1 MVNFISNFGQK
12 PFVWFKFCLKNCI
25 FDAMAEDKRLF
36 LLDGMALI
44 YRAFFAFSQNPRIT
58 SKGLNT
64 SAVYGFANTLL
75 DLLNKEK
82 PTHIA
87 VVFDTDKPTER
98 HIEFEAYKA
107 HREEMP
113 EDLAKSIPY
122 VFRLIEGF
130 NIPVITMDG
139 YEADDIIG
147 TLAKKAEIH
156 GYTTFMVTPD
166 KDFGQLVS
174 DHIFIFK
181 PARMGNEMEILGV
194 PEVLKRWDIENVNQ
208 VIDILG
214 LMGDAVDNIPG
225 VPGIGEVTAKK
236 LVKQFGSVENLLA
249 NTAQLKGK
257 QKENVENFSEQAL
270 LSKRLATI
278 NINVPIDLD
287 EKSLNLDPP
296 NEEVL
301 KELFNEL
308 EFRTLMKRI
317 FGEVITGNSVSS
329 SGQVS
334 LFGEGSGQSAASKEQ
349 SSSRKEIVEE
359 VEVKDFNTINNVP
372 HHYECVDSEEKINEL
387 VNLLINA
394 IEICFDTETTDI
406 DPINAELVGMSFSIA
421 PGEAYYIPM
430 PESRDECLKI
440 LNHFKVIFEH
450 ETIVKIGQNIKYDLL
465 VLRNYGIEIK
475 GPLFDT
481 MLAHY
486 LIEPDQ
492 RHGMDAMAEVYLNY
506 SPISISTLI
515 GKKGA
520 GQLNMRN
527 VPVEKVVDYAAEDAD
542 ITLQL
547 KKKLEPNLLDE
558 SLKVFQEIE
567 IPLLRVLADMES
579 EGVRIDK
586 DFLNNYSKDL
596 EDELAILEKDIF
608 ALAGISFNISSP
620 KQLGEV
626 LFEKLKL
633 DPKAKKTKT
642 GQYQTGEDIL
652 SELASKHDIAK
663 KIIEFRQLQKLK
675 STYVDALPELIN
687 KKTGRVHT
695 SFNQAVAATGRL
707 SSTNPNLQNI
717 PIRTDKGKEVRKAFI
732 PENGNVLLSADYSQ
746 IELRL
751 IAAISKEEGMIEDF
765 KKGLDIHTATAAK
778 VFGVPLE
785 EVDKD
790 MRRKAKMVNFGII
803 YGISAFGLAQRLEIP
818 RKEAAEIIENYFK
831 QYPGIKRYMND
842 TIDNARMNGYVE
854 TVMGRR
860 RYTRDINSNN
870 QTVRGFAERNAINAP
885 IQGSAA
891 DLIKLAMIKIHQR
904 MKEENFKSKMIL
916 QVHDELLFDVV
927 PDELDTLKKLV
938 IHEMESA
945 IKLDV
950 PILVEAGSGNNWL
963 EAH

>member
-1 MVNFISNFGQK
+1 
-12 PFVWFKFCLKNCI
+12 
-25 FDAMAEDKRLF
+25 MAEDKRLF

-174 DHIFIFK
+174 DNIYIFK

-317 FGEVITGNSVSS
+317 FGEVITGNAVSA

-334 LFGEGSGQSAASKEQ
+334 MFGENTGQSAASKDP
-349 SSSRKEIVEE
+349 SPSRKEIIEE

-372 HHYECVDSEEKINEL
+372 HRYECVDSEEKIIEL
-387 VNLLINA
+387 VNLLIKSN
-394 IEICFDTETTDI
+394 EICFDTETTDI
-406 DPINAELVGMSFSIA
+406 DPINAELVGMSFSVA

-430 PESRDECLKI
+430 PDNKDACLQI

-450 ETIVKIGQNIKYDLL
+450 ENLLLIGQNIKYDLL

-475 GPLFDT
+475 APLFDT

-547 KKKLEPNLLDE
+547 KKKLEPNLKDD
-558 SLKVFQEIE
+558 SLKVFQGIE
-567 IPLLRVLADMES
+567 MPLLRVLADMES

-642 GQYQTGEDIL
+642 GQYQTGEDVL
-652 SELASKHDIAK
+652 TDLASKHDIAK

-732 PENGNVLLSADYSQ
+732 PEDGNILLSADYSQ

-751 IAAISKEEGMIEDF
+751 IAAISKEAGMIEDF

-785 EVDKD
+785 QVDKD

-842 TIDNARMNGYVE
+842 TIDNARVNGYVE

-860 RYTRDINSNN
+860 RYTRDINSGN

-891 DLIKLAMIKIHQR
+891 DLIKLAMIKIHKKL
-904 MKEENFKSKMIL
+904 KEQNFKSKMIL

-927 PDELDTLKKLV
+927 PDELETLKNLV
-938 IHEMESA
+938 IHEMQDA
-945 IKLDV
+945 IQLDV
-950 PILVEAGSGNNWL
+950 PILVEACSGNNWL

>member
-1 MVNFISNFGQK
+1 MR
-12 PFVWFKFCLKNCI
+12 FKFCFKNRI

-174 DHIFIFK
+174 DNIYIFK

-317 FGEVITGNSVSS
+317 FGEVITGNSVSA

-334 LFGEGSGQSAASKEQ
+334 MFGGGSGQSAASKEPTP
-349 SSSRKEIVEE
+349 SRKEIIEE
-359 VEVKDFNTINNVP
+359 AEVKDFNTINNVP
-372 HHYECVDSEEKINEL
+372 HRYECVDSEEKIIEL
-387 VNLLINA
+387 VNLLIQSS
-394 IEICFDTETTDI
+394 EICFDTETTDI
-406 DPINAELVGMSFSIA
+406 DPINAELVGMSFSVA

-430 PESRDECLKI
+430 PDKRDACLQI
-440 LNHFKVIFEH
+440 LNHFKIIFEH
-450 ETIVKIGQNIKYDLL
+450 ENLLIIGQNIKYDLL
-465 VLRNYGIEIK
+465 VLRNYGVEIK
-475 GPLFDT
+475 APLFDT

-527 VPVEKVVDYAAEDAD
+527 VPIEKVVDYAAEDAD

-547 KKKLEPNLLDE
+547 KKKLEPNLKDD
-558 SLKVFQEIE
+558 SLKVFQDIE
-567 IPLLRVLADMES
+567 MPLLRVLADMES

-642 GQYQTGEDIL
+642 GQYQTGEDVL
-652 SELASKHDIAK
+652 TDLASKHDIAK

-732 PENGNVLLSADYSQ
+732 PEDGNILLSADYSQ

-785 EVDKD
+785 QVDKD

-842 TIDNARMNGYVE
+842 TIDNARVNGYVE

-860 RYTRDINSNN
+860 RYTRDINSGN

-891 DLIKLAMIKIHQR
+891 DLIKLAMIKIHKKL
-904 MKEENFKSKMIL
+904 KEQNFKSKMIL

-927 PDELDTLKKLV
+927 PDELETLKNLV
-938 IHEMESA
+938 IHEMQDA
-945 IKLDV
+945 IQLDV